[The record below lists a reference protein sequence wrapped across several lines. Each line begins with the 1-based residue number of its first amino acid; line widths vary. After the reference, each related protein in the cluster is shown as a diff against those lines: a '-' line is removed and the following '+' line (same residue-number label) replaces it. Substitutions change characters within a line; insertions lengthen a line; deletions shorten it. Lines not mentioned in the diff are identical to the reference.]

1 MSISKKIKSVFIL
14 ILLLTQTLFAQELKK
29 VTLQLSWLDQF
40 QFAGYYMAKE
50 KGFYEELGLDV
61 EIKPFNFDIN
71 IPKDVND
78 GKLDFAVG
86 RETLILEKIKNPNIV
101 ALYALFQSTP
111 LILMSTKE
119 SGINSINDFSNK
131 KIMTTLDDVS
141 EVSLKAMVSSNKIKP
156 ENLTFLKHTHNIDD
170 LINKNTDV
178 ISAYIS
184 KSPYVLEKKG
194 VEFNIFDPKKYGFDM
209 YSDLLY
215 TNQNLITYDLN
226 TVLLFKKASLKG
238 WEYAYSNM
246 EESVDLILKNYNSQ
260 KLEKKELLYE
270 ANELKKLS
278 YFKTP
283 NLGEIRKDKI
293 QRIYDLYNVMG
304 LVPTPI
310 DLENFVFDINNLNN
324 FTFSE
329 KELKYIEDKD
339 NIKMCVMPNAM
350 PYSDIKDGKFTGFV
364 ADYIALI
371 EKKIKKPITL
381 VPTESWSESLEF
393 AKAKKCDI
401 LSSAMWTKEREKDFN
416 FTKSYLDIPYV
427 LLTKN
432 GISFINDFSNIK
444 NKKISIVENY
454 VILEILKNKYKDIEF
469 VTVKN
474 IDEGLEKVINEE
486 NFGHI
491 DTISTAW
498 YKLQSK
504 YLTQLS
510 VTAKL
515 DEVSNISIAV
525 RNDDIVL
532 FEIFQKAVFII
543 DEFEKNEILNKWISV
558 EYKKEFDY
566 SILWKVL
573 IVLFIIFIAI
583 IYKQILLKNVNKSLK
598 EKVEEKTKELRQI
611 NSELEI
617 RIKKEVEDNLK
628 KDRLLTQQQKM
639 VSMGQMI
646 ENIAHQWRQPLS
658 LITTGV
664 SGIKLKKQINDL
676 DDEFLHKTLD
686 SIMNTSK
693 YLSNTIDDFRY
704 FFKPQKEK
712 ENFYLEKC
720 CNKTVDLLNPNFLN
734 KDIKIIY
741 KIENIRVH
749 GYETELIQVLINILN
764 NSKDA
769 LEFLKDEDKF
779 IFIDIFK
786 DKERNKA
793 IIEINDNAGGI
804 EENIID
810 KIFEPYFTTKHQSQ
824 GTGIGLYMCREIIHK
839 HMNGE
844 INISNVTYEY
854 NNKLY
859 KGTLVRIVLQDIVND
874 E

>member
-1 MSISKKIKSVFIL
+1 MRLLKKINFLSIIIF
-14 ILLLTQTLFAQELKK
+14 LLFQTLSAQELKK

-40 QFAGYYMAKE
+40 QFAGYYMAKQ

-61 EIKPFNFDIN
+61 EIKPFEFGLN

-78 GKLDFAVG
+78 GKIDFAVG
-86 RETLILEKIKNPNIV
+86 RETLILEKTKNPNIV

-111 LILMSTKE
+111 LILVSTKE

-131 KIMTTLDDVS
+131 KIMTTIDDAS
-141 EVSLKAMVSSNKIKP
+141 EVSLKAMISSNKVKLD
-156 ENLTFLKHTHNIDD
+156 NLTFLKHTHNIDD

-184 KSPYVLEKKG
+184 KSPYTLEKKG
-194 VEFNIFDPKKYGFDM
+194 VEYNVFDPKKYGFDM

-215 TNQNLITYDLN
+215 TNQNLINYDLN

-246 EESVDLILKNYNSQ
+246 EESVDVILKSYNSQ
-260 KLEKKELLYE
+260 KLEKEELLYE
-270 ANELKKLS
+270 AKELKKLS
-278 YFKTP
+278 YFKTA
-283 NLGEIRKDKI
+283 NLGEIKKDKI

-310 DLENFVFDINNLNN
+310 NLDKFVFDINNLSSFN
-324 FTFSE
+324 FSE
-329 KELKYIEDKD
+329 KEMKYIEEKD
-339 NIKMCVMPNAM
+339 SIKMCVMPNAM

-381 VPTESWSESLEF
+381 VPTKDWSQSMEF
-393 AKAKKCDI
+393 ATNRKCDI
-401 LSSAMWTKEREKDFN
+401 LSTAMWTKDREKSFN
-416 FTKSYLDIPYV
+416 FTKTYIDIPFV
-427 LLTKN
+427 LLTKS
-432 GISFINDFSNIK
+432 GTSFINNLSSLK

-454 VILEILKNKYKDIEF
+454 AILETLKNKYKDIEF
-469 VTVKN
+469 VTVKD
-474 IDEGLEKVINEE
+474 IDEGLEKVLKKET
-486 NFGHI
+486 FGHI

-498 YKLQSK
+498 YKLQTK
-504 YLTQLS
+504 YLTQIS
-510 VTAKL
+510 VSAKL
-515 DEVSNISIAV
+515 DEVSNLGIAV
-525 RNDDIVL
+525 RNDDSIL
-532 FEIFQKAVFII
+532 YEIFQKAVSSI
-543 DEFEKNEILNKWISV
+543 DDFEKNEILNKWVSV

-566 SILWKVL
+566 SILWKGFF
-573 IVLFIIFIAI
+573 ILFIILTAI
-583 IYKQILLKNVNKSLK
+583 VYKQIVLRNANNSLK

-617 RIKKEVEDNLK
+617 RIKKEVEENLR
-628 KDRLLTQQQKM
+628 KDRLLSQQQKM

-658 LITTGV
+658 LITTSA
-664 SGIKLKKQINDL
+664 SGIKLKKQLNDL
-676 DDEFLHKTLD
+676 DDEFLSKAIDTVL
-686 SIMNTSK
+686 NTSK

-712 ENFYLEKC
+712 ENFCLKQC
-720 CNKTVDLLNPNFLN
+720 CNKTIDLLNTNFFDKEIN
-734 KDIKIIY
+734 IISQIEDIQIS
-741 KIENIRVH
+741 

-769 LEFLKDEDKF
+769 LETVLDEKF
-779 IFIDIFK
+779 IFIDIV
-786 DKERNKA
+786 KENKKA
-793 IIEINDNAGGI
+793 IIKIKDNAGGI
-804 EENIID
+804 PEDIID

-824 GTGIGLYMCREIIHK
+824 GTGIGLYMSQEIIHK
-839 HMNGE
+839 HMNGYFD
-844 INISNVTYEY
+844 ISNTEYEY
-854 NNKLY
+854 KGKRY
-859 KGTLVRIVLQDIVND
+859 KGTLALIVLDII

>member
-1 MSISKKIKSVFIL
+1 MNYSKKIKFLFMLI
-14 ILLLTQTLFAQELKK
+14 ILLSQTLHAKELKK

-61 EIKPFNFDIN
+61 EIKPFEFGID

-78 GKLDFAVG
+78 GKIDFAVG

-119 SGINSINDFSNK
+119 SGINNINDFENK
-131 KIMTTLDDVS
+131 KIMTTIDDAS
-141 EVSLKAMVSSNKIKP
+141 EVSLKAMIASNKIKV
-156 ENLTFLKHTHNIDD
+156 ENLTFLKHSHNIDD
-170 LINKNTDV
+170 LIDKNTDL

-184 KSPYVLEKKG
+184 KSPYVLQKKG
-194 VEFNIFDPKKYGFDM
+194 VEYNIFDPKKYGFDM

-215 TNQNLITYDLN
+215 TNQNLINYDLT
-226 TVLLFKKASLKG
+226 TVLLFKKAALKG

-246 EESVDLILKNYNSQ
+246 DESVDVIYEKYNSQ
-260 KLEKKELLYE
+260 KLEKDELLYE

-278 YFKTP
+278 YFKTA

-310 DLENFVFDINNLNN
+310 NLDKFVFDINSLSSFN
-324 FTFSE
+324 FSQ
-329 KELKYIEDKD
+329 KELDYIEEKD
-339 NIKMCVMPNAM
+339 SIKMCVMPNTM
-350 PYSDIKDGKFTGFV
+350 PYGDIKDGKYIGFV
-364 ADYIALI
+364 ADYMALI

-381 VPTESWSESLEF
+381 VPTKTWTESLEF
-393 AKAKKCDI
+393 AKARKCDI
-401 LSSAMWTKEREKDFN
+401 LSATIWTKEREKDFN
-416 FTKSYLDIPYV
+416 FTKSYVDIPYV
-427 LLTKN
+427 LLTKS
-432 GISFINDFSNIK
+432 GTSFINNLSNIK
-444 NKKISIVENY
+444 NKKVSVVENY
-454 VILEILKNKYKDIEF
+454 AILDLLKMKYKDIDF

-474 IDEGLEKVINEE
+474 VDEGLEKVLNGEL
-486 NFGHI
+486 FGHI

-504 YLTQLS
+504 YLTELS
-510 VTAKL
+510 VSAKL
-515 DEVSNISIAV
+515 DEVSKISIAV
-525 RNDDIVL
+525 RNDDNIL
-532 FEIFQKAVFII
+532 SEIFQKAVLSI
-543 DEFEKNEILNKWISV
+543 DDFVKDEILNKWISV

-566 SILWKVL
+566 SILWKVFL
-573 IVLFIIFIAI
+573 ALSIIFIAI
-583 IYKQILLKNVNKSLK
+583 LYRQKLLEKVNNSLK

-617 RIKKEVEDNLK
+617 RIKQEVDENLR
-628 KDRLLTQQQKM
+628 KDRLLSQQQKM

-664 SGIKLKKQINDL
+664 SGIKLKKQLNDL
-676 DDEFLHKTLD
+676 DDAFFYDTLD
-686 SIMNTSK
+686 SILNTSK

-720 CNKTVDLLNPNFLN
+720 CIKTIDLMNPNFLN
-734 KDIKIIY
+734 KDIQIEY
-741 KIENIRVH
+741 KIENIQVC

-769 LEFLKDEDKF
+769 LEFLNKDEKF
-779 IFIDIFK
+779 IFINIFRE
-786 DKERNKA
+786 DNKA
-793 IIEINDNAGGI
+793 IIEIKDNAGGI
-804 EENIID
+804 KEDILE
-810 KIFEPYFTTKHQSQ
+810 KVFEPYFTTKHQSQ
-824 GTGIGLYMCREIIHK
+824 GTGIGLFMCQEIIHK
-839 HMNGE
+839 HMNGQ
-844 INISNVTYEY
+844 INISNTSFDYKDKTY
-854 NNKLY
+854 NGSL
-859 KGTLVRIVLQDIVND
+859 TRIILENIIKND
-874 E
+874 